1 VVGVHGGAN
10 TGWIRLAFVAPRPP
24 FRLFRYEL
32 VIDPATV
39 YTDGQI
45 VKHVILSLTATVL
58 TYVIGMVPNLEF
70 WWRPRSA
77 QIKIRPD
84 AVEFTHFELKLPSA
98 ASPWAGKNLFFL

>member
-1 VVGVHGGAN
+1 
-10 TGWIRLAFVAPRPP
+10 
-24 FRLFRYEL
+24 
-32 VIDPATV
+32 
-39 YTDGQI
+39 
-45 VKHVILSLTATVL
+45 VL